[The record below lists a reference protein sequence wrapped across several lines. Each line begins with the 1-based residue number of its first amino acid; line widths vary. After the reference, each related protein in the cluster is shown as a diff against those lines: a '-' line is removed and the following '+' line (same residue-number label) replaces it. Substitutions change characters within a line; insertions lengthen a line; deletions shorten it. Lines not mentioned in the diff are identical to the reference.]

1 MKKITIS
8 VRLHEITGPL
18 VLIAV
23 VRHDCYFEVCAV
35 MKKSLG
41 RRTTV
46 ELSRVVKKKKSIGFF
61 PY

>member
-1 MKKITIS
+1 MKIKITIS
-8 VRLHEITGPL
+8 VRLLEITGPL

-41 RRTTV
+41 RRMTV
-46 ELSRVVKKKKSIGFF
+46 ELSRVAKKKKKIHWG
-61 PY
+61 